1 MLKYIYKKK
10 RKAYLHY
17 SPEKKKQKKQKKNRR
32 VELNWL
38 SKPGQRLIMI
48 SVPCNFTFPL
58 LDLLIVS
65 GNVMAGRI
73 K

>member
-1 MLKYIYKKK
+1 MLKYIYEKK

-17 SPEKKKQKKQKKNRR
+17 STEKNRG

-48 SVPCNFTFPL
+48 SVPCNFTFSL

>member
-10 RKAYLHY
+10 RNAYLHY
-17 SPEKKKQKKQKKNRR
+17 SPEKKKKNKKKNRR